1 MTIATIPSRT
11 SSQTYTV
18 TLTDDGAA
26 SCTCK
31 AGQYRPLLLARP
43 PGACG
48 GRAPGRPGP

>member
-26 SCTCK
+26 SC
-31 AGQYRPLLLARP
+31 QDLARKRR
-43 PGACG
+43 GLTFG
-48 GRAPGRPGP
+48 